1 MQCYLAE
8 KVHCVWLVNGEMKVL
23 FEYKQPDGRPGQLMS
38 GPINLVINKGIDT
51 TVYIQHGSYPAYT
64 KNYYYNISTY
74 CWTSCLGYK
83 LLSVVCD

>member
-38 GPINLVINKGIDT
+38 GPINLVINKELIQQYINSMDHIPHIQKIT
-51 TVYIQHGSYPAYT
+51 TTTLVPTVGLH
-64 KNYYYNISTY
+64 
-74 CWTSCLGYK
+74 
-83 LLSVVCD
+83 V